1 MRCFPVKILQV
12 ITLLNDPAEAS
23 TINDKTHDGYT
34 ALHFA
39 AVVENTE

>member
-12 ITLLNDPAEAS
+12 ITLLTDPAEAS
-23 TINDKTHDGYT
+23 TINDKTHVGYA

-39 AVVENTE
+39 TFVGHTE